1 MTFTV
6 TPQPNNDPPRVR
18 IDLDT
23 DDPTTP
29 FTELT
34 IYRDGKKIREQPY
47 IGGASTVAFDYE
59 APFGVTVTYSAT
71 GSVADFAP
79 TYSTSWTNLTGWT
92 TVSGTPGVASGKLYS
107 TDGTYAQVTRSVG
120 SLTRGRVTIA
130 AGMISSSAVT
140 IPTAATVFGI
150 EIGTTAG
157 GSLDSYVSYA
167 GATKLFSRGTGT
179 IICTFSELGA
189 TITTSTGTWWCARG
203 TSFEHAGALLV
214 ATALDASGRVPG
226 LVVENQSGSTPFS
239 ASASTTLDV
248 DAAWLIHPSQP
259 SLSIPIDFGI
269 GGDRSLRF
277 IEASSGDSRMSNA
290 QSAIHRPIG
299 RRRAVVI
306 TSGPRQADEW
316 TLVIGAP
323 TVAAKNA
330 VRAIVDDQT
339 PLLLRFPAGKS
350 QDLPDDWY
358 SVGDVDISRIAPHAI
373 IPLTLITLPLIPV
386 DEPIVRQGALW
397 TWGDV
402 VIKYPTW
409 ADVIADNDTW
419 IDVLA
424 GPS

>member
-18 IDLDT
+18 IDVDT
-23 DDPTTP
+23 DDPTAS
-29 FTELT
+29 FTALT

-47 IGGASTVAFDYE
+47 IGGSVAVAFDYE
-59 APFGVTVTYSAT
+59 APFGTPVTYSAT
-71 GSVADFAP
+71 GRTSGYSPV
-79 TYSTSWTNLTGWT
+79 YSTLWSNLSGWT
-92 TVSGTPGVASGKLYS
+92 TVGGAPAVAGGQFYASVGGYAEVSRPVPILSAGRLTIQPGSVYNASIDLPTADNRLLQVW
-107 TDGTYAQVTRSVG
+107 TDPGSATALVFYGQVGRSVSVG
-120 SLTRGRVTIA
+120 SGPLVLTFDSAGVTVKSTLGTQFIERAATISSVTDLSVSVSVSAGRV
-130 AGMISSSAVT
+130 AGFTLDEVT
-140 IPTAATVFGI
+140 GEEA
-150 EIGTTAG
+150 
-157 GSLDSYVSYA
+157 
-167 GATKLFSRGTGT
+167 
-179 IICTFSELGA
+179 
-189 TITTSTGTWWCARG
+189 
-203 TSFEHAGALLV
+203 
-214 ATALDASGRVPG
+214 
-226 LVVENQSGSTPFS
+226 FS

-277 IEASSGDSRMSNA
+277 IEASSGDSRSSNA
-290 QSAIHRPIG
+290 QSTIHRPIG

-358 SVGDVDISRIAPHAI
+358 SVGDVDISRITPHAI

-397 TWGDV
+397 TWSDV